1 MKILHIAP
9 FNVAGVPITLVKAE
23 RELGHDSRL
32 ITLGKTRQAYEE
44 DICLNLP
51 FLNFMGLKSFKRLI
65 GGKKRVYVSN
75 KTPSRNEFPLQW
87 TPNKAEKIFIL
98 FRESIWQKK
107 VNRMFE
113 EINID
118 QFDVIQLDGGV
129 GFYRNGRD
137 ILEFKRRGKKIIC
150 CYTGSDLRV
159 RGIIPQIDAISD
171 LNVTVEFDHL
181 QLHPNISHVC
191 FPFEMSKFR
200 ANSPPDDKIIYI
212 GHAPTNRAAKGSD
225 FIIPVVKK
233 LEREYPVKL
242 RLIENLPYE
251 EALKRKSLCHIFIDQ
266 IGDLGYGINGLE
278 SLAMGIPTC
287 SCLAAGF
294 DEEYP
299 DNPFIVI
306 DKNNLESRL
315 IHLIQDRGLRM
326 KKGLEGREWVRKYHD
341 PVKVVKRIHELA
353 GI

>member
-1 MKILHIAP
+1 M
-9 FNVAGVPITLVKAE
+9 
-23 RELGHDSRL
+23 
-32 ITLGKTRQAYEE
+32 
-44 DICLNLP
+44 
-51 FLNFMGLKSFKRLI
+51 
-65 GGKKRVYVSN
+65 
-75 KTPSRNEFPLQW
+75 
-87 TPNKAEKIFIL
+87 
-98 FRESIWQKK
+98 
-107 VNRMFE
+107 
-113 EINID
+113 
-118 QFDVIQLDGGV
+118 
-129 GFYRNGRD
+129 
-137 ILEFKRRGKKIIC
+137 
-150 CYTGSDLRV
+150 
-159 RGIIPQIDAISD
+159 
-171 LNVTVEFDHL
+171 
-181 QLHPNISHVC
+181 
-191 FPFEMSKFR
+191 
-200 ANSPPDDKIIYI
+200 
-212 GHAPTNRAAKGSD
+212 
-225 FIIPVVKK
+225 
-233 LEREYPVKL
+233 KL